1 MQNDLVLVFQ
11 APTHHQQA
19 DSWPFEQICH
29 CLLVRSERRK
39 EILVEQKSQKLFLL
53 ACLFCFLLCAVCVD
67 TLVVIDSSRGTQKEH
82 NWLTNLVN
90 LTEAVLVANEIGS
103 TDRCRNRYA
112 LVEFAHRAQNQ
123 NGGVRALPT
132 GEVLVTK
139 DDFPGL
145 ASQTSSD
152 HSGRMKDGYEALAVG
167 MQRIPFRR
175 DRSVLAQAVLITDE
189 ERFVTER
196 RPTIS
201 QESLLKLFRAQNVTL
216 HVVINN
222 TFQANSSQ
230 VALGVSSGGKLA
242 YIEEDDGWFK
252 VEQSSIIF
260 GNGFA
265 RTRNYTDMAIA
276 AGGSAWDISN
286 VRRGGKSQKAITY
299 AMASAFTEKVMM
311 S

>member
-1 MQNDLVLVFQ
+1 M
-11 APTHHQQA
+11 
-19 DSWPFEQICH
+19 
-29 CLLVRSERRK
+29 
-39 EILVEQKSQKLFLL
+39 
-53 ACLFCFLLCAVCVD
+53 CVD

-112 LVEFAHRAQNQ
+112 LVEFAQNQ
-123 NGGVRALPT
+123 NGGVQALPT

-167 MQRIPFRR
+167 MQLVPFRR
-175 DRSVLAQAVLITDE
+175 DLSVLIQAILITDE
-189 ERFVTER
+189 ERFVTEHGQ
-196 RPTIS
+196 TIS
-201 QESLLKLFRAQNVTL
+201 QESLLKLFRVQDVTL
-216 HVVINN
+216 HVVVNN

-252 VEQSSIIF
+252 VEHSSIIF
-260 GNGFA
+260 GKGYA

-276 AGGSAWDISN
+276 AGGSAWDINN